1 MEHMKDLEYYLNKK
15 KTSLNLLWGI
25 RVGIMEEYNQVT
37 VITYLQRS
45 RGLTSGEW
53 SNRRISELIQNAS
66 LVGEQTKDGDVNRV
80 AEGRTF
86 CDTQAQK
93 ARRKNIQ
100 HNCHFDQSHLRFCIE
115 ILLLGFLKHNN
126 TLL

>member
-1 MEHMKDLEYYLNKK
+1 MLSEQKEDITESFVGNKGR
-15 KTSLNLLWGI
+15 NHEGI
-25 RVGIMEEYNQVT
+25 QSSD
-37 VITYLQRS
+37 VITFLQRS
-45 RGLTSGEW
+45 NGLTSGEW
-53 SNRRISELIQNAS
+53 NKRRISELIQNAS

-93 ARRKNIQ
+93 DRRKNIQ

-115 ILLLGFLKHNN
+115 ILLLRFLKHNN